1 MSAGIC
7 RRVFIIGSSG
17 VGKSTLAR
25 ALAPV
30 LGLPYVPISGQVAY
44 QKHGVTVDQAMRDSS
59 VMASIQ
65 RGIADHVGGELERLA
80 SESAG
85 YVTDR
90 CLDLS
95 VYGSILGF
103 PHTHQKVKRVADAM
117 FAHPPAPLALSVTV
131 LFIRPHV
138 DITRLA
144 RAQDG
149 GRRNQFLTDEWVY
162 RVDGALCHLARTG
175 VIPNCEEMPAEYTQ
189 ISDRLAFAEEAVM
202 SWQSVQ
208 TRKVDSDGVMW

>member
-1 MSAGIC
+1 MSAGVC

-59 VMASIQ
+59 VMMSIQ
-65 RGIADHVGGELERLA
+65 NGIANHVAGELERLS
-80 SESAG
+80 SEPAG
-85 YVTDR
+85 YITDR
-90 CLDLS
+90 SIDLS

-103 PHTHQKVKRVADAM
+103 PHTPQRVKRVTDAM
-117 FAHPPAPLALSVTV
+117 FAHPPAPLSLAVTV

-144 RAQDG
+144 RASDG
-149 GRRNQFLTDEWVY
+149 GRRNQFLTDEWVD
-162 RVDGALCHLARTG
+162 RVDGALCHLTRTG
-175 VIPNCEEMPAEYTQ
+175 VIPNCEEMPQQYDELAE
-189 ISDRLAFAEEAVM
+189 RLAFAEGAVLARRP
-202 SWQSVQ
+202 VQ
-208 TRKVDSDGVMW
+208 TRKVDSDGAMW